1 MMTNDEKI
9 VRTPTRIDLHLHSA
23 ASTRTR
29 DRGNADLAKCGI
41 DRLDV
46 FVSRLENHSINMCAI
61 TDHDL
66 FDQSMYL
73 ALKKKEGTASLKK
86 VLPGIEFSVSFE
98 EQGREKRTVIHIVAI
113 FDDSKPEL
121 LDSIASLVCDDDGN
135 PQYDDTDNHA
145 FTERKFTEILRNIG
159 LNAVLVGHEKSAGQA
174 RSKDV
179 SSLGMEKANE
189 VILAEYVDALEIK
202 NRRKELDVKK
212 LIGFYDKEGVPFLIG
227 SDCHD
232 WDVYPRESKAS
243 LERDEDIS
251 FSVLKC
257 LPTFEGLLMSV
268 TDSSRIRVGNSA
280 FFNNG
285 APMLDKIEIRI
296 GEQRSA
302 IPLSPGINAIIGD
315 NSIGKSML
323 IHSLS
328 GYRHLT
334 GNVELRKG
342 YESYCDREG
351 IEIEPSLEQSLEF
364 RFDDQ
369 SSVKTTLEELHT
381 GAGDSDYFAQYYQRH
396 VDVDGAKAATKRF
409 ISKCINALKSKA
421 KFNDA
426 VKELE
431 ACEVDLRSSPVSEK
445 LAIIRIPQAVSFEAI
460 DAFISALRQE
470 EQSIEEIRSKYRNML
485 SELGESADQKLRSA
499 IEEISQVRELAEIH
513 RIEYEREDLIK
524 KALRS
529 AANAEKEELKAQ
541 KTDEQRSADMYVE
554 SLALHAKKIADV
566 VLLGNGRFNKKIDF
580 HALSAPRATTEMG
593 KFLFVSEL
601 NVGET
606 DEKYCKS
613 LLEEVFNKPVCNRIV
628 EGIEGDTPLT
638 TQEVSQAVSGT
649 KPAVSTCFKD
659 IEKQLHGLID
669 QLHERRK
676 ITNEDIGVD
685 GEPSAGLYGRLFFE
699 LLAEDS
705 SNYGVYII
713 DQPEDQISQTA
724 IKEHVLDAFKRMSG
738 NRQVIMITHN
748 PQFVVN
754 LDVDNVVA
762 FSRDEDSGSL
772 VVRSG
777 ALEYE
782 GENYRMLDI
791 VANTVEGGA
800 DVVRKRLKR
809 YGSERN

>member
-1 MMTNDEKI
+1 MTAIDEKI

-23 ASTRTR
+23 ASAKTR
-29 DRGNADLAKCGI
+29 DRGNVELARCDI
-41 DRLDV
+41 DHIETL
-46 FVSRLENHSINMCAI
+46 VSRLDERSVNMCAI
-61 TDHDL
+61 TDHDI
-66 FDQSMYL
+66 FDLDMYL
-73 ALKKKEGTASLKK
+73 ALKQKEGFGTLKR
-86 VLPGIEFSVSFE
+86 VLPGVEFSVSFE
-98 EQGREKRTVIHIVAI
+98 EPGRKKRTVIHIVAI
-113 FDDSKPEL
+113 FDDRKPEAL
-121 LDSIASLVCDDDGN
+121 GSIGSIIRDEKEL
-135 PQYDDTDNHA
+135 PQYDDKENNA
-145 FTERKFTEILRNIG
+145 FSESRFTSILRDIG
-159 LNAVLVGHEKSAGQA
+159 LDVVLIGHEKSAGQEQS
-174 RSKDV
+174 RDV

-189 VILAEYVDALEIK
+189 VILTEYVDAVEIK
-202 NRRKELDVKK
+202 NRRKELDIKK

-232 WDVYPRESKAS
+232 WDVYPRESKTS

-257 LPTFEGLLMSV
+257 LPTFEGLLMSI
-268 TDSSRIRVGNSA
+268 TDSSRIRVGNTA
-280 FFNNG
+280 FFNSG
-285 APMLDKIEIRI
+285 APMLDKIEIGI
-296 GEQRSA
+296 GEQRTE

-334 GNVELRKG
+334 GNAELREG
-342 YESYCDREG
+342 YKSYCNREG
-351 IEIEPSLEQSLEF
+351 IAIEPSLEPSLEF

-369 SSVKTTLEELHT
+369 SSVKSTLEELHT

-409 ISKCINALKSKA
+409 ISKCVNALESKA

-431 ACEVDLRSSPVSEK
+431 VCEIDLSSSPVSEK
-445 LAIIRIPQAVSFEAI
+445 LAITGVPRAVSFGTI

-470 EQSIEEIRSKYRNML
+470 EQSIEEIRSKYRNLL
-485 SELGESADQKLRSA
+485 SELGESADQKLLSA
-499 IEEISQVRELAEIH
+499 IEEISRVRKLAEIH

-529 AANAEKEELKAQ
+529 AAKAERDELEAQ
-541 KTDEQRSADMYVE
+541 KTDEQRSADMYAE
-554 SLALHAKKIADV
+554 SLALHAKQIADV

-580 HALSAPRATTEMG
+580 RALGAPQATTEMG
-593 KFLFVSEL
+593 QFLFVSEL
-601 NVGET
+601 NVGEA
-606 DEKYCKS
+606 DGKYCKS
-613 LLEEVFNKPVCNRIV
+613 LLEEVFNKPVCNRIM

-638 TQEVSQAVSGT
+638 TQEVSLAVSGT

-676 ITNEDIGVD
+676 ITNEEIGVD

-705 SNYGVYII
+705 SNYGVYVI
-713 DQPEDQISQTA
+713 DQPEDQISQMA
-724 IKEHVLDAFKRMSG
+724 IKEHVLDAFKRMSR

-782 GENYRMLDI
+782 GENYKMLDI